1 LLKGSTPLRGNIPKA
16 IHRTRFAWAIAAA
29 LLFPGS
35 LSATEVCVFERSACP
50 KACPAIE
57 SVQAF
62 SRWVGRPINRITD
75 FSGGANWDDLAE
87 HSFNKA
93 QYWHQHAPGMHLTLA
108 VPMLPSDG
116 GRSSLAEGAS
126 GAYDAHFRALA
137 AKLAEAGEGD
147 AELRL
152 GWEFNGNWFGWR
164 ASADP
169 QAFVT
174 FWRRI
179 VEAMRSIPGT
189 HFTFNW
195 NPSLG
200 GHAIA
205 LDRVYPGDNFVDA
218 IGIDL
223 YNYQSGTISPQNR
236 WLEYLNKE
244 FGLGWLA
251 RFASEH
257 GKALTVPEWGTGR
270 KPGTQE
276 GGGDDAYFVE
286 QVGHWFEQHNVV
298 YACYFNVN
306 QAGAIYTKI
315 SDGQLPA
322 AADALRRSLAR
333 HR

>member
-1 LLKGSTPLRGNIPKA
+1 
-16 IHRTRFAWAIAAA
+16 
-29 LLFPGS
+29 
-35 LSATEVCVFERSACP
+35 
-50 KACPAIE
+50 
-57 SVQAF
+57 
-62 SRWVGRPINRITD
+62 
-75 FSGGANWDDLAE
+75 
-87 HSFNKA
+87 
-93 QYWHQHAPGMHLTLA
+93 
-108 VPMLPSDG
+108 MLPSDG
-116 GRSSLAEGAS
+116 EQLSLVEGAS

-137 AKLAEAGEGD
+137 AKLVEAGESS

-152 GWEFNGNWFGWR
+152 GWEFNGNWFRWR
-164 ASADP
+164 ASANP
-169 QAFVT
+169 QSFGT

-179 VEAMRSIPGT
+179 VAAMRSVPGA

-223 YNYQSGTISPQNR
+223 YNYQSGTMPPQDR
-236 WLEYLNKE
+236 WLEYVNKE
-244 FGLGWLA
+244 YGLRWLA
-251 RFASEH
+251 QFARQH
-257 GKALTVPEWGTGR
+257 GKSLTVPEWGTGR

-286 QVGHWFEQHNVV
+286 QVARWVEQHNVV

-315 SDGQLPA
+315 SDGHLPA
-322 AADALRRSLAR
+322 AAAALRRSFGGGNQ
-333 HR
+333 H